1 MPLRQI
7 WKTRRSKKKL
17 KWSRKWLTIRWM
29 KERTLQK
36 KRTRRVREKAPNIER
51 RTKWTFRR
59 KTSFWDDFNKDYSK
73 RDVKDTA
80 YKEIADVFRCNV
92 TSVKGKINGLR
103 AQCEREMAK
112 VNKTKS
118 GQSTDE
124 LFVTNWAHY
133 QSLAFFW

>member
-1 MPLRQI
+1 MDEG
-7 WKTRRSKKKL
+7 KDT
-17 KWSRKWLTIRWM
+17 T
-29 KERTLQK
+29 K

-59 KTSFWDDFNKDYSK
+59 KTSLWDDFNKDYSK

-92 TSVKGKINGLR
+92 ILVKGKINGLR
-103 AQCEREMAK
+103 AQYERDMAK